1 MSLSRSSAV
10 RAHAPAVASSVGP
23 GDGLIR
29 DESCLRGADLRA
41 FGGAATL
48 VLFPQDIIAVV
59 VGHQARRKGQ
69 VHCGKNFRH
78 RRVAPSPRLA
88 RICRAD
94 DRAAAAG

>member
-1 MSLSRSSAV
+1 MGR
-10 RAHAPAVASSVGP
+10 

-48 VLFPQDIIAVV
+48 VLFPQHIIAVV
-59 VGHQARRKGQ
+59 VGHQARRKDKSTAARIFAIVGW
-69 VHCGKNFRH
+69 
-78 RRVAPSPRLA
+78 RLA